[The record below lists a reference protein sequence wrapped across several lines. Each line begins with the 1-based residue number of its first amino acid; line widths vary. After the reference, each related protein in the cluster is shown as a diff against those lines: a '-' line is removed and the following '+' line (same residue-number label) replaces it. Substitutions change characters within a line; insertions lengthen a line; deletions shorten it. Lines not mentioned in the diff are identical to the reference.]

1 MTIDWRAAAELPAR
15 ELEDLLLD
23 EADRIMAGLS
33 DEDEDR
39 MLVSLAEPLRAI
51 WLLNWLDFE
60 VCQGS
65 LLAYFFNRHGR
76 HATLAT
82 EVLRKLGASRMADVV
97 AAAERSHRP
106 AEAEWTARRHE
117 LSELGEYAVVQPYA
131 GLASAHELGDL
142 TDRYWEAAKLDNW
155 GNKLEAY
162 LHEQVLLVAGA

>member
-15 ELEDLLLD
+15 ELEGLLLD
-23 EADRIMAGLS
+23 EADSIMAGLS

-39 MLVSLAEPLRAI
+39 MLASLAEPLRAI

-82 EVLRKLGASRMADVV
+82 EVLRKLGASRMADSASLPSCSPMQACPMRMNLVSSRIV
-97 AAAERSHRP
+97 TGRP
-106 AEAEWTARRHE
+106 PSWTTGATSWRRTCM
-117 LSELGEYAVVQPYA
+117 SRF
-131 GLASAHELGDL
+131 S
-142 TDRYWEAAKLDNW
+142 
-155 GNKLEAY
+155 
-162 LHEQVLLVAGA
+162 